1 MQKEIGSN
9 FDLNPNIMLNKGS
22 VLHIGQYGIKGSDEV
37 ILSTGRGAEGFVL
50 DTIERRQPKI
60 RKIALVPPFTCEV
73 VIEPF
78 VKRGYKIAAY
88 PINPTLD
95 IDENRFR
102 EILIS
107 SGAQVVLVHRYFGF
121 DTLKGFEKIA
131 SEFVEQGVI
140 FIEDRT
146 QCLYSDF
153 SGLPV
158 DYTIGSLRKWAAL
171 PDGGFAV
178 CREGVFEDKPANYD
192 KELENKKLEA
202 SYLKYKYLY
211 ESKGEK
217 KEFLKSFK
225 EAEEILDAEE
235 KYFRISQAGIE
246 IQCSLNIE
254 ELKRKRRK
262 NYEKLYENIRNH
274 MNYRILTPQLN
285 EKDVPLYLSI
295 LSEKRNELQIKMRE
309 QNIYAPI
316 VWPKP
321 SFMPQIC
328 KEAQEIYDT
337 VLCFPI
343 DQRYDEEDIE
353 RIAENLRKWG

>member
-22 VLHIGQYGIKGSDEV
+22 VLYIGRYGIKGSDEV
-37 ILSTGRGAEGFVL
+37 VLSTGRGAEGFVL
-50 DTIERRQPKI
+50 DTIQRRRPKI

-78 VKRGYKIAAY
+78 VKRGYQIVAY
-88 PINPTLD
+88 PIHSTLD
-95 IDENRFR
+95 IDVKRFR
-102 EILIS
+102 DILIS

-121 DTLKGFEKIA
+121 DTLKGFEKVA
-131 SEFVEQGVI
+131 SEFSKEGVI

-153 SGLPV
+153 EGLPV
-158 DYTIGSLRKWAAL
+158 DYIIGSLRKWAAL

-178 CREGVFEDKPANYD
+178 CREGIFDDKPAEFD
-192 KELENKKLEA
+192 KELEDKKLEA
-202 SYLKYKYLY
+202 AYLKYRYLH
-211 ESKGEK
+211 ENKGEK

-262 NYEKLYENIRNH
+262 NYYRLYESISNH

-285 EKDVPLYLSI
+285 ENDVPLYLAI
-295 LSEKRNELQIKMRE
+295 LSKKRDELQIKMRE

-321 SFMPQIC
+321 GFMPQIC
-328 KEAQEIYDT
+328 KEAREIYDT

-353 RIAENLRKWG
+353 RIAENLGKWG